1 MKSFDDYN
9 SSIYEINNNNLLN
22 NYLFKNI
29 INKKKYITSNLKDIL
44 QFYYRNKKPNIL
56 QYVNFNKKI
65 KLFFYIK
72 INNKS
77 EFECILNYNL
87 NLLNINYNNLII
99 IQESEKLY
107 LIIHTKLYFNNLNL
121 LTNYLFQYKLLFVLI
136 PNDFFVSTILNIYN
150 IEYPYSDLQLSI
162 INNIKK
168 CNIFNSKINNL
179 NNSEIINKQY
189 VENIKTYFDKYES
202 LFIKSKMGS
211 GKTTASI
218 NYIKNVQ
225 SFLIISSRKSLTYT
239 IYNKF
244 KEQNINITN
253 YIDSDINS
261 IQLTKKLI
269 ISPDSLHKIGFPL
282 SQFDFIWIDECVSL
296 FNYINNTPYLN
307 TNNIIIILQWLL
319 QKSKNILFTDAD
331 LNNNIITF
339 YNLLCKKN
347 YHYIQYNYKNTI
359 NTKYI
364 LYDNEEK
371 KLFLSIKNNLQLKKN
386 IYICCDTLEK
396 TKFIYNYIIG
406 LNIINESDLLLLN
419 SETHSS
425 IIKKNVNE
433 YWIQFRVIIV
443 SPSIVY
449 GVDFNLKHIHIVY
462 SFIKGIT
469 ITARESVQQIHRI
482 RNIIDNTIYINLYK
496 SKNYNLETN
505 IVNIKYKLEVND
517 IKNLNIKIKLD
528 NLQFTISDDGYRILD
543 INYPYNYSFII
554 NLSEKNK
561 SLNDYKSE
569 LINIIK
575 NI

>member
-1 MKSFDDYN
+1 MKSFDDYD
-9 SSIYEINNNNLLN
+9 SSIKELNKNNKN
-22 NYLFKNI
+22 NYLFKNNI
-29 INKKKYITSNLKDIL
+29 KQKKYIISNFKNIL
-44 QFYYRNKKPNIL
+44 QFFYRNNKPNIL
-56 QYVNFNKKI
+56 QYINYDNKI

-87 NLLNINYNNLII
+87 KLLNINYKDII
-99 IQESEKLY
+99 ITQESEHLY
-107 LIIHTKLYFNNLNL
+107 LIIHTKIYFNNLNS
-121 LTNYLFQYKLLFVLI
+121 LTNYLFQYKLLFILL
-136 PNDFFVSTILNIYN
+136 PNDSFVSSILNIYN
-150 IEYPYSDLQLSI
+150 IEYPYSDLKHSI
-162 INNIKK
+162 INYIDN
-168 CNIFNSKINNL
+168 CNHINL
-179 NNSEIINKQY
+179 NNVKIINKQY
-189 VENIKTYFDKYES
+189 VENIKTFFDNYEC

-218 NYIKNVQ
+218 NYIKNVD
-225 SFLIISSRKSLTYT
+225 SFLIISSRRSLTYT

-244 KEQNINITN
+244 KEQNIDITN
-253 YIDSDINS
+253 YIDSTNNS

-307 TNNIIIILQWLL
+307 TNNIIIILQYLL

-331 LNNNIITF
+331 LNNNIISF
-339 YNLLCKKN
+339 YNLLCKKK
-347 YHYIQYNYKNTI
+347 YYYIQYNYKNNI

-371 KLFLSIKNNLQLKKN
+371 TLLMSIKDNLQLNKN

-396 TKFIYNYIIG
+396 TKFIYNYIID

-419 SETHSS
+419 SETNSS
-425 IIKKNVNE
+425 IIKKNVNDF
-433 YWIQFRVIIV
+433 WIQFKVIIV

-449 GVDFNLKHIHIVY
+449 GVDFNLEHIHIVY

-469 ITARESVQQIHRI
+469 ITARESIQQIHRI
-482 RNIIDNTIYINLYK
+482 RNIINNTIYINLYK

-505 IVNIKYKLEVND
+505 IVNIKYKLEIND
-517 IKNLNIKIKLD
+517 IKNLNIKTKLD
-528 NLQFTISDDGYRILD
+528 NLQFSITDDGYRILD

-561 SLNDYKSE
+561 SLNNYKSE

>member
-9 SSIYEINNNNLLN
+9 SSIQELNKNNKN
-22 NYLFKNI
+22 NYLFKNNMNQKQYI
-29 INKKKYITSNLKDIL
+29 ISTFKDIL
-44 QFYYRNKKPNIL
+44 QLFYRNDKPNIL
-56 QYVNFNKKI
+56 QYIKFDNKI

-77 EFECILNYNL
+77 EFEYILNYNL
-87 NLLNINYNNLII
+87 NLLNITYSDVII
-99 IQESEKLY
+99 LQESDNLY
-107 LIIHTKLYFNNLNL
+107 LIIYTKTYFNNLNL
-121 LTNYLFQYKLLFVLI
+121 LTNYLFQYKLLFVLL
-136 PNDFFVSTILNIYN
+136 PNEPFVSSILNIYN
-150 IEYPYSDLQLSI
+150 IEYPYSNLQHSI
-162 INNIKK
+162 INY
-168 CNIFNSKINNL
+168 INNCKQINL
-179 NNSEIINKQY
+179 NNVEIINKQY
-189 VENIKTYFDKYES
+189 VENIKSYFDKYES

-218 NYIKNVQ
+218 NYIKNVD
-225 SFLIISSRKSLTYT
+225 SFLIISSRRSLTYT

-244 KEQNINITN
+244 KEHNIDITN
-253 YIDSDINS
+253 YIDSTNNS

-296 FNYINNTPYLN
+296 LNYINNTPYLN
-307 TNNIIIILQWLL
+307 TNNIIIILQFLL
-319 QKSKNILFTDAD
+319 QKSKHILFTDAD

-347 YHYIQYNYKNTI
+347 YHYIQYIYKNTI

-364 LYDNEEK
+364 LYDNEEQ
-371 KLFLSIKNNLQLKKN
+371 KLLISIKENLQINKN

-396 TKFIYNYIIG
+396 TKFIYTYIID
-406 LNIINESDLLLLN
+406 LNIIKESDLLLLN
-419 SETHSS
+419 SETNSS
-425 IIKKNVNE
+425 IIKKNVNDF
-433 YWIQFRVIIV
+433 WIQFRVIIV

-449 GVDFNLKHIHIVY
+449 GVDFNLQHIHIVY

-469 ITARESVQQIHRI
+469 ITARESIQQIHRI
-482 RNIIDNTIYINLYK
+482 RNIIDNNIYINLYK
-496 SKNYNLETN
+496 SKNFNLETN
-505 IVNIKYKLEVND
+505 IINIKYKLEINN
-517 IKNLNIKIKLD
+517 IKNLNIKTNLD
-528 NLQFTISDDGYRILD
+528 NLQFIITDDGYRILD